1 MKINKVKIF
10 FTSIDVIEDELS
22 KINEDSK
29 QNARDK
35 GVISKYSLN
44 FEGFLALEYN
54 PLDMK
59 AIFWQPI
66 NKDYTMMLSNLIDGW
81 QTLGYILNKVK
92 GIQMLDLSLM
102 DDYVQFNFN
111 DDRFIRVMWD
121 DRWDFYEF
129 GQPLPF
135 ENTQQ
140 YKARLK
146 KDRLTPEMVEEYAN
160 YFGVD
165 LRDPNMYITD
175 KEAIYFTKNSRRE

>member
-92 GIQMLDLSLM
+92 GIQITKQHTPKIDYWFDFSEKEIR
-102 DDYVQFNFN
+102 DDRTSVVEGAKRGTDVYAIFHDYISITPLQINQFNEKYY
-111 DDRFIRVMWD
+111 REV
-121 DRWDFYEF
+121 
-129 GQPLPF
+129 
-135 ENTQQ
+135 
-140 YKARLK
+140 KKKLK
-146 KDRLTPEMVEEYAN
+146 
-160 YFGVD
+160 
-165 LRDPNMYITD
+165 
-175 KEAIYFTKNSRRE
+175 